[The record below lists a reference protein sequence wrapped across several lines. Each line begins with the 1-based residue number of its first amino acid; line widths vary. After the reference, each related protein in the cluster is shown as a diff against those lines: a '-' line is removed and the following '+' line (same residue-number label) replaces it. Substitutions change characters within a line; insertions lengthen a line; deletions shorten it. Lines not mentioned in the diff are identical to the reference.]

1 MITHMNRPKQ
11 TNRKKGAKEKT
22 QEKSLTQR
30 QIHFHSGFCS
40 KF

>member
-11 TNRKKGAKEKT
+11 TNRRKRGKEKT
-22 QEKSLTQR
+22 QGKSLTQR
-30 QIHFHSGFCS
+30 QIHFYSGFCS